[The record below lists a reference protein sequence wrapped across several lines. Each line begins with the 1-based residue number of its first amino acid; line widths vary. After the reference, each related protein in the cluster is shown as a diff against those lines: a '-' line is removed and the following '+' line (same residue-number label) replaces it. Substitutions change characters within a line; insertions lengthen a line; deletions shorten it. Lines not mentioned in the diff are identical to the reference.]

1 MNFLQKALVVV
12 AGFSAAAQ
20 DHSIHTLRRL
30 QLSDQFWCEGA
41 NFADFNR
48 DGVNDIVSGPWWYE
62 GPGFTNRHE
71 LYAPKTTFKLQLG
84 PMTTVDVPG
93 FEGALGTKNTY
104 SDNFFAFPRDFNQDG
119 WPDVLIIGFP
129 GQQTVWF
136 ETPSRPTNTGNVTSS
151 SRRPT
156 TSRRPSPTSPA
167 TGIPNSSASPRA
179 PTATRHRTGATQQS
193 RGPGIRSRRT
203 RTTATSPTAWAS
215 AT

>member
-1 MNFLQKALVVV
+1 MNFLQKALVVA

-20 DHSIHTLRRL
+20 DHSLHTFRRL

-71 LYAPKTTFKLQLG
+71 LYALKTTFKLQLG

-104 SDNFFAFPRDFNQDG
+104 SDNFFTFPRDFNQDG

-136 ETPSRPTNTGNVTSS
+136 ENPQSPDKHWKRHVIFMQTDNE
-151 SRRPT
+151 
-156 TSRRPSPTSPA
+156 SPTFADLTGDGSPD
-167 TGIPNSSASPRA
+167 SSASPRA